1 MRGFQSITLLLGLSA
16 ICVFRLM
23 ASYPMWTMPE
33 QPELLMCGLVDSP
46 YPDERLALPAGHQ
59 GLSLYE
65 SNCTVC
71 HGINEQVVGPP
82 LRDIHLR
89 MDSVMLRDWIMNS
102 QKVIQSGDEYAV
114 ALYNEYNKTQM
125 PAFSFSEEDLTQLI
139 EYLKAASGVE
149 VYVPA
154 DYEEILIAD

>member
-1 MRGFQSITLLLGLSA
+1 
-16 ICVFRLM
+16 
-23 ASYPMWTMPE
+23 
-33 QPELLMCGLVDSP
+33 
-46 YPDERLALPAGHQ
+46 
-59 GLSLYE
+59 
-65 SNCTVC
+65 
-71 HGINEQVVGPP
+71 
-82 LRDIHLR
+82 
-89 MDSVMLRDWIMNS
+89 MLRDWIMNS